1 MCGSA
6 GGCTGCGHERRPG
19 PGGAVGTRGG
29 SIPVRPPARPVDPT
43 SAPHPFPSDARPRP
57 RTGAERSAVPGA
69 ALAPQRAAAARAAA
83 PRGGGQLRLTAS
95 RREPAAAGP
104 RPSPPSRPARPAP
117 EHTRLHIA
125 ALVLEALDA
134 VVLQAGV
141 LGHGCARL
149 RRRLLLRRRRRVE
162 REGTE
167 GEERALR
174 DAWSARWPRR
184 GGGAEERRAPE
195 KARALAC
202 RLSR

>member
-6 GGCTGCGHERRPG
+6 GGCTGCRRERWPG

-29 SIPVRPPARPVDPT
+29 SIPVRPPARPADPA
-43 SAPHPFPSDARPRP
+43 SAPHPFPSDSRPRP
-57 RTGAERSAVPGA
+57 RGGAERPAVPGVRA
-69 ALAPQRAAAARAAA
+69 GRSEGGCSPGRGAPRRRPTPTDRQPARAS
-83 PRGGGQLRLTAS
+83 GH
-95 RREPAAAGP
+95 GP
-104 RPSPPSRPARPAP
+104 LPSPPGRPARADA

-149 RRRLLLRRRRRVE
+149 RRRLLLRRRRVE

-174 DAWSARWPRR
+174 DARSARWPRR
-184 GGGAEERRAPE
+184 GGGAEERRAPGE
-195 KARALAC
+195 AGALAC
-202 RLSR
+202 WLSR